1 MDTINKAGIAY
12 EEIKQLI
19 LKNQL
24 RPGSFISENEICTMV
39 PLGRT
44 PVREAI
50 IRLSCD
56 GLLNI
61 HSRRGIEIC
70 NLAPKK
76 LYDVY
81 EIRTIVEPELFKQ
94 SFDKVNKNNI
104 ALFSERFRKSGEL
117 VKQGDADA
125 AYNAT
130 QVDMEFH
137 IELLKATNNIQYLN
151 IMRQFFDYMTII
163 RVAGKQFN
171 SDRFV
176 SSIDEHEEIIQSIL
190 HENKDES
197 VYNLRQHI
205 QESYFYL
212 LRDLTNVF

>member
-1 MDTINKAGIAY
+1 
-12 EEIKQLI
+12 
-19 LKNQL
+19 
-24 RPGSFISENEICTMV
+24 MV